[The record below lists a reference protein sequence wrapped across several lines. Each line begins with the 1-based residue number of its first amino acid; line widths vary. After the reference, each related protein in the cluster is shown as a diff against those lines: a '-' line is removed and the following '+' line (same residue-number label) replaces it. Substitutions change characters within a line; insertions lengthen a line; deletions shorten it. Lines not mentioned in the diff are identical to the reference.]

1 VKPRMK
7 VDGVVAMSVNA
18 NANALV
24 FVKTDLI
31 DKDCQLVVNAAAQVV
46 TLLQNGAI
54 RAQCH
59 LSSYQ
64 FRLLVLLLK
73 MPGGVLHSELLAM
86 LDGSEQMVQAIL
98 AASHEQEVSAVI
110 RQPARRWQARLSAI
124 AQRGPNAKRREL
136 AAVRRSIG
144 GKQGLNALLREF
156 GLVVRPVYKQGYILC
171 ALSADEMAR

>member
-1 VKPRMK
+1 MK
-7 VDGVVAMSVNA
+7 VDGVVVMSVNA

-24 FVKTDLI
+24 FVKTELI
-31 DKDCQLVVNAAAQVV
+31 KADCQLVVNAAAQVV
-46 TLLQNGAI
+46 TLLQHGAI

-64 FRLLVLLLK
+64 FWLLVLLLK
-73 MPGGVLHSELLAM
+73 MPGGVLHAELLAM
-86 LDGSEQMVQAIL
+86 LDSSEQLVQAIL
-98 AASHEQEVSAVI
+98 AASNEQAVSALI
-110 RQPARRWQARLSAI
+110 RQPTRRWQVRLSTI

-144 GKQGLNALLREF
+144 GKQGLNALLKEF

-171 ALSADEMAR
+171 KRPAG